1 MQRERDTEKDAKRKR
16 TERRKVKEIQTK
28 IQRERG
34 GRGVSE
40 IQRGRGTDIE
50 RHTQRDTGR
59 GTQREKEKEKLKK

>member
-50 RHTQRDTGR
+50 RHT
-59 GTQREKEKEKLKK
+59 